1 MYAWDSSFELL
12 FSPFFSFRQRYASA
26 DSFYIERE
34 TLNKMKAKTKR
45 SLGHGEERSAVRRT
59 SLSIGI
65 FHRQTSLVYALSNNH
80 RLEVSGIALT
90 LKRADH
96 LSPIASPFMGSD
108 PSGLIGSYES
118 DWGFPVAL

>member
-1 MYAWDSSFELL
+1 
-12 FSPFFSFRQRYASA
+12 
-26 DSFYIERE
+26 
-34 TLNKMKAKTKR
+34 MKAKTKR

-108 PSGLIGSYES
+108 PRKPLLSLLVLAGNHSLDPRRSNH
-118 DWGFPVAL
+118 